1 MFLRILVLALCA
13 GIAQGA
19 SAQTAAP
26 QATDTPAPMVS
37 LLSLLQAGYDIKA
50 VTAITEFTEMATWPG
65 STPTSPLIITLQKA
79 SSIAVCNVAT
89 QTWVALYSS
98 ALSDTANCYK
108 R

>member
-26 QATDTPAPMVS
+26 QATDTPAPTVS
-37 LLSLLQAGYDIKA
+37 LQSLLQAGYDIKA
-50 VTAITEFTEMATWPG
+50 VTAISSFTEMSVWPG
-65 STPTSPLIITLQKA
+65 TTPTSPLIITLQKA
-79 SSIAVCNVAT
+79 GSIAVCNVASAN
-89 QTWVALYSS
+89 WISLYSTV
-98 ALSDTANCYK
+98 LPDTTICYK